1 MEIFTFRAGSL
12 QEALML
18 VRHELGPEASVIQ
31 TREIS
36 GKFFG
41 WLGKPQIEVQASRD
55 AQVMRR
61 LADVPAGPQD
71 AFNSP
76 AGTAVAE
83 LSPQFAGR
91 SDSRGDAR
99 SDGRGQVRVDDR
111 FDMTEEDAGNAN
123 ELLNYADDEHDSH
136 DDARGVSASE
146 TRVSSSTPNA
156 IRTPT
161 AFESPGGA
169 PNYLTPAMFE
179 VFTEMLDADVDPD
192 AARLMLQEVALHC
205 TPAQLNDPW
214 LIKGR
219 LCQIIQQRIRVSG
232 PIDVHSGVQQIVAL
246 VGPTGVGKTTT
257 LAKLA
262 AGFHFDQGIQV
273 GMITLDTFRMG
284 AVDQLQKYADLLG
297 AACEVVA
304 SPDQMIPAIYRLR
317 HSPLILI
324 DTAGRSPRD
333 QSQLKVLSEFLQ
345 AAEPTQTHLVLS
357 AASSPAHA
365 ELAMEQFRQLS
376 PTHLLLTKLDEALCL
391 GSWYGPLAAGQ
402 WPLSYLTTGQRVPE
416 DIVTANSRRVA
427 SMILGQ
433 VRT

>member
-1 MEIFTFRAGSL
+1 MNSNSSGPSGAAGF
-12 QEALML
+12 A
-18 VRHELGPEASVIQ
+18 
-31 TREIS
+31 
-36 GKFFG
+36 
-41 WLGKPQIEVQASRD
+41 
-55 AQVMRR
+55 
-61 LADVPAGPQD
+61 AG
-71 AFNSP
+71 
-76 AGTAVAE
+76 
-83 LSPQFAGR
+83 
-91 SDSRGDAR
+91 
-99 SDGRGQVRVDDR
+99 DG
-111 FDMTEEDAGNAN
+111 
-123 ELLNYADDEHDSH
+123 
-136 DDARGVSASE
+136 SA
-146 TRVSSSTPNA
+146 TV
-156 IRTPT
+156 
-161 AFESPGGA
+161 G

-205 TPAQLNDPW
+205 SPAQLNDPW

-232 PIDVHSGVQQIVAL
+232 PIDIHSGQQQIVAL

-304 SPDQMIPAIYRLR
+304 SPDQMVPAIYRLR
-317 HSPLILI
+317 HCPLILI

-333 QSQLKVLSEFLQ
+333 QSQLKVLKDFLQ

-365 ELAMEQFRQLS
+365 QLAMEQFQQLE

-391 GSWYGPLAAGQ
+391 GNWYGPLAG
-402 WPLSYLTTGQRVPE
+402 GGGR
-416 DIVTANSRRVA
+416 
-427 SMILGQ
+427 
-433 VRT
+433 